1 MDIFSI
7 FGLLLGMALVC
18 FGIVSGDNGA
28 DFSAMIDFLSL
39 SSFCIVIGGTFG
51 ALMISYPFETIKQ
64 IPKHLKIV
72 FSKDNY
78 NPMEYIAQISD
89 LAKTARKNGLL
100 TLEDKAAE
108 IEDKFLADSVMLI
121 VDAIDADRVKK
132 IFDSQLDYVQQRH
145 DYAISFYDRAAALAP
160 AFGMIGTVIG
170 LIKMLGELDASDPS
184 ALGAGMSVALITT
197 LYGSLMANLLFTPI
211 SNKLQVM
218 HEHEMLCMEL
228 VIEGILSIQAGEN
241 PKHIE
246 DKLISYLPENI
257 RDEFA
262 EAEPENES

>member
-7 FGLLLGMALVC
+7 IGLLLGMALVG
-18 FGIVSGDNGA
+18 FGIMSGGGDIKA
-28 DFSAMIDFLSL
+28 FFSL
-39 SSFCIVIGGTFG
+39 SSFFIVFGGTFG

-64 IPKHLKIV
+64 IPKHLKVV
-72 FSKDNY
+72 FSKGSY

-89 LAKTARKNGLL
+89 LAKSARKNGLL

-108 IEDKFLADSVMLI
+108 LEDQFLADSVMLI

-145 DYAISFYDRAAALAP
+145 DYAINFYDRAAALAP

-170 LIKMLGELDASDPS
+170 LIKMLGELDAQDPTV
-184 ALGAGMSVALITT
+184 LGAGMSVALITT
-197 LYGSLMANLLFTPI
+197 LYGSLMANLVFTPI
-211 SNKLQVM
+211 SNKLQVV
-218 HEHEMLCMEL
+218 HDNEMLCREL
-228 VIEGILSIQAGEN
+228 VVEGILSIQAGEN

-246 DKLISYLPENI
+246 EKLISYLPENMREDI
-257 RDEFA
+257 EEPPSDEVG
-262 EAEPENES
+262 